1 MFINVYR
8 LIFRK
13 LEIKIVDNS
22 NSTNI
27 INTSYPQR
35 KKKDIL
41 LKYKELDS
49 PIWSYHHIHSTY

>member
-1 MFINVYR
+1 MDVYR

-35 KKKDIL
+35 KKKYIL
-41 LKYKELDS
+41 LKYKKLGS
-49 PIWSYHHIHSTY
+49 QIWSYHHIHDTY